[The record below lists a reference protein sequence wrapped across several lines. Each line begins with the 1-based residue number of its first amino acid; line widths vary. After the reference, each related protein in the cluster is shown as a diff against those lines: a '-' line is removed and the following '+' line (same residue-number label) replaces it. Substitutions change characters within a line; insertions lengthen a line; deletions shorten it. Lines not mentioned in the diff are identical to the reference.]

1 MKANKFF
8 AIALAALTMVGFNSC
23 KDKEKEVEALTLT
36 PTSLTLKVGETGTI
50 TANVTVETWAS
61 NNEAVATV
69 DKGVVTAVA
78 EGNAII
84 SATANGTTK
93 TCVVLVEKAGQ
104 QGGDEKTIEAKRIW
118 PVILDGVTAEK
129 YASLIAGDFRP
140 NDVDNNLYIWAA
152 GETYS
157 AGEGTGKNFFGNT
170 EGYMALTV
178 AAPQGWSGGGFN
190 VANAE
195 SVAAAKALQAAIAA
209 EPDKYFL
216 HLAIKATNAGNHQFY
231 VFNNAEGRS
240 FNIGTAAIEKGAVIG
255 DFPRDGEWYEFDV
268 PMAQFATAIAGET
281 IGNDLNILCF
291 LSGNTVGAQLNL
303 DAVYFYEKK

>member
-69 DKGVVTAVA
+69 ANGVVTAVA

-84 SATANGTTK
+84 SATANGETK

-118 PVILDGVTAEK
+118 PVVLDGVTAEK
-129 YASLIAGDFRP
+129 YASLIAGDFRV
-140 NDVDNNLYIWAA
+140 NDVDNFLYIWAA
-152 GETYS
+152 GETYN
-157 AGEGTGKNFFGNT
+157 AGDGTGKNFFGNT
-170 EGYMALTV
+170 EGYVALTV
-178 AAPQGWSGGGFN
+178 AAPAGWSGGGFCMTN
-190 VANAE
+190 TE
-195 SVAAAKALQAAIAA
+195 SVAAAQVLKEAVTAN
-209 EPDKYFL
+209 PDKYFL
-216 HLAIKATNAGNHQFY
+216 HIAIKAANDGTHQFS
-231 VFNNAEGRS
+231 VFDDAAF
-240 FNIGTAAIEKGAVIG
+240 FNIGTEKIDGKGNIIG
-255 DFPRDGEWYEFDV
+255 NFERDGEWHEFDV
-268 PMAQFATAIAGET
+268 PLSAYTAEIAGS
-281 IGNDLNILCF
+281 IVKSGMNIF
-291 LSGNTVGAQLNL
+291 SIRSGATVGAQLNL
-303 DAVYFYEKK
+303 DAIYFYEKK

>member
-8 AIALAALTMVGFNSC
+8 AVALAALTLVGFNAC
-23 KDKEKEVEALTLT
+23 KQKEQPEALKLD
-36 PTSLTLKVGETGTI
+36 PTSVTLKVGETATI
-50 TANVTVETWAS
+50 TANVAVTSWAS

-69 DKGVVTAVA
+69 VPGNDGKSALITAVA
-78 EGNAII
+78 AGNAII
-84 SATANGTTK
+84 TS
-93 TCVVLVEKAGQ
+93 
-104 QGGDEKTIEAKRIW
+104 
-118 PVILDGVTAEK
+118 EK

-152 GETYS
+152 GETYA

-178 AAPQGWSGGGFN
+178 VAPQGWSGAGFN

-195 SVAAAKALQAAIAA
+195 SVAAAKELQAAIAA
-209 EPDKYFL
+209 NPDKFFL
-216 HLAIKATNAGNHQFY
+216 HIGIKATNAGNHQFY

-240 FNIGTAAIEKGAVIG
+240 FNIGTAAIEKGEVIG
-255 DFPRDGEWYEFDV
+255 DFPRDGEWYEFNV
-268 PMAQFATAIAGET
+268 PMAQFATAIAGEV

-291 LSGNTVGAQLNL
+291 LSGATVGAQLNL
-303 DAVYFYEKK
+303 DAVYFYEKN

>member
-50 TANVTVETWAS
+50 TANITVETWAS

-195 SVAAAKALQAAIAA
+195 SVAAAKTLQAAIAA

-303 DAVYFYEKK
+303 DAIYFYEKK

>member
-50 TANVTVETWAS
+50 TANITVETWAS

-118 PVILDGVTAEK
+118 PVVLDGVTAEK
-129 YASLIAGDFRP
+129 YASLIAGDFRV
-140 NDVDNNLYIWAA
+140 NDVDNFLYIWAA
-152 GETYS
+152 GETYN
-157 AGEGTGKNFFGNT
+157 AGDGTGKNFFGNT

-178 AAPQGWSGGGFN
+178 AAPAGWSGGGFCITN
-190 VANAE
+190 TE
-195 SVAAAKALQAAIAA
+195 SVAAAQVLKEAVTAN
-209 EPDKYFL
+209 PDKYFL
-216 HLAIKATNAGNHQFY
+216 HIAIKAANNGTHQFS
-231 VFNNAEGRS
+231 VFDDATF
-240 FNIGTAAIEKGAVIG
+240 FNIGTEKIDGKGNIIG
-255 DFPRDGEWYEFDV
+255 NFERDGEWHEFDV
-268 PMAQFATAIAGET
+268 PLSAYTAEIAGS
-281 IGNDLNILCF
+281 IVKSGMNIF
-291 LSGNTVGAQLNL
+291 SIRSGATVGAQLNL
-303 DAVYFYEKK
+303 DAIYFYEKK

>member
-69 DKGVVTAVA
+69 ANGVVTAVA

-178 AAPQGWSGGGFN
+178 AAPQGWSGAGFN

-195 SVAAAKALQAAIAA
+195 SVAAAKTLQAAIAA

-240 FNIGTAAIEKGAVIG
+240 FNIGTAAIEKGDVIG

-303 DAVYFYEKK
+303 DAIYFYEKK

>member
-50 TANVTVETWAS
+50 TANITVETWAS

-195 SVAAAKALQAAIAA
+195 SVAAAKTLQAAIAA